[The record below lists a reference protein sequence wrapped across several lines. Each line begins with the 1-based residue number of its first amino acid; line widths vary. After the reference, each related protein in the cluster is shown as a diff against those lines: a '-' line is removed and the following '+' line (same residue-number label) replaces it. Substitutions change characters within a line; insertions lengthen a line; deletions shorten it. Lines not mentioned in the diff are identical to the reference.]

1 MRSVAGKL
9 RKKDST
15 AILNSLYGGVVP
27 NRGLEHIMVGR
38 KEEVTQ
44 ILKDLEAVKDGA
56 SLIKFIIGPFG
67 SGKTFLQALIQQV
80 AFSEKFVVGKVDF
93 DTNRRLYGSEGKSVA
108 TYSEMMKNLSVAT
121 SPDGNALPIILDQW
135 ISDVQTK
142 TMQEKGYGSV
152 AYDNPQFIKDVEHEI
167 AETAT
172 KMDRLVGGFD
182 FVRVLMQYFKGFV
195 EDNNSLQRSA
205 LRWLRGEYSTK
216 TEARADLGVRDII
229 NDSNYYDYIK
239 VIAQFV
245 RQIGYSGLVVNF
257 DEAINLYKITH
268 PQARDKN
275 YETILKIFNDTL
287 QGNVS
292 GLYIIFSGT
301 PEFLEDERR
310 GLYSYEAI
318 KRRLVLNKFESS
330 QFRDLSQPVIKLTAL
345 KHEELFLLL
354 KNLVAIHAFH
364 YDYEPTVIG
373 GEVRSFIIQEYS
385 RPGAV
390 ENLTASDIIRT
401 FIGGLNILQQNPEFD
416 RTKIFGVQDNSDTQT
431 AKGTATGRF
440 HSA

>member
-1 MRSVAGKL
+1 MAGKL

-38 KEEVTQ
+38 KEEATQ
-44 ILKDLEAVKDGA
+44 ILKDLETVKDGA
-56 SLIKFIIGPFG
+56 SVIKFIIGPFG

-93 DTNRRLYGSEGKSVA
+93 DANRRLYGSEGKSVA
-108 TYSEMMKNLSVAT
+108 TYTEMMKNLSLAT

-152 AYDNPQFIKDVEHEI
+152 AYDNPQFIKAVEHEI
-167 AETAT
+167 TETAT

-182 FVRVLMQYFKGFV
+182 FVRVLLQYFKGFV
-195 EDNNSLQRSA
+195 EDDNFLQRSA

-229 NDSNYYDYIK
+229 DDTNYYDYIK

-268 PQARDKN
+268 PQSRDKN

-318 KRRLVLNKFESS
+318 KRRLVLNKFESNE
-330 QFRDLSQPVIKLTAL
+330 FRDLSQPVIKLTPL
-345 KHEELFLLL
+345 KQEELYLLL
-354 KNLVAIHAFH
+354 KNLIEIHAFH
-364 YDYEPTVIG
+364 YDYESKVS
-373 GEVRSFIIQEYS
+373 GEEIRSFIIQEYS
-385 RPGAV
+385 RPGAL
-390 ENLTASDIIRT
+390 ENLTVSDIIRT
-401 FIGGLNILQQNPEFD
+401 FIGGLNILQQNSGFD
-416 RTKIFGVQDNSDTQT
+416 RSKIFGAQDSSKVLPPKN
-431 AKGTATGRF
+431 AAAGRF
-440 HSA
+440 SSAKI

>member
-1 MRSVAGKL
+1 MAGKI

-38 KEEVTQ
+38 KEEATQ
-44 ILKDLEAVKDGA
+44 ILKDLETIKDGA
-56 SLIKFIIGPFG
+56 SLTKFIIGSFG

-80 AFSEKFVVGKVDF
+80 AFNEKFVVGKVDF
-93 DTNRRLYGSEGKSVA
+93 DANRRLYGSEGKSVA
-108 TYSEMMKNLSVAT
+108 TYSEMMKNLSIAT
-121 SPDGNALPIILDQW
+121 CPEGNALPIILDQW
-135 ISDVQTK
+135 ISEVQTK

-172 KMDRLVGGFD
+172 KMDGLVGGFD

-195 EDNNSLQRSA
+195 EDNSRLQRSA

-216 TEARADLGVRDII
+216 TEARGDLGVRDII

-239 VIAQFV
+239 LIAQFV

-257 DEAINLYKITH
+257 DEAINLYKINH

-287 QGNVS
+287 QGNVV

-318 KRRLVLNKFESS
+318 KRRLVMNKFESS
-330 QFRDLSQPVIKLTAL
+330 EFRDLSQPVIKLTPL
-345 KHEELFLLL
+345 KQEELFLLL

-364 YDYEPTVIG
+364 YDYEPNIK
-373 GEVRSFIIQEYS
+373 GEEIRSFIIQEYS

-401 FIGGLNILQQNPEFD
+401 FIGGLNILQQNSEFD
-416 RTKIFGVQDNSDTQT
+416 RAKIFGAQDNLDVQT
-431 AKGTATGRF
+431 PKKPAAGRF

>member
-1 MRSVAGKL
+1 MAGKI

-15 AILNSLYGGVVP
+15 AILNSLFGGVVP

-38 KEEVTQ
+38 KAEVTQ
-44 ILKDLEAVKDGA
+44 ILKDLETVRDGA
-56 SLIKFIIGPFG
+56 SVIKFIIGPFG

-80 AFSEKFVVGKVDF
+80 AFGEKFVVGKVDF
-93 DTNRRLYGSEGKSVA
+93 DANRRLYGSGGKSVA
-108 TYSEMMKNLSVAT
+108 TYSEMMKNLSIAT
-121 SPDGNALPIILDQW
+121 SPDGNALPMILEQW

-152 AYDNPQFIKDVEHEI
+152 AYDDPQFIIDVENAI
-167 AETAT
+167 AEGAT

-195 EDNNSLQRSA
+195 EDDNFLQRSA

-216 TEARADLGVRDII
+216 TEARADLGVRGII
-229 NDSNYYDYIK
+229 DDSNYYDYIK

-245 RQIGYSGLVVNF
+245 RQIGYSGLIVNF

-268 PQARDKN
+268 PQSRDKN

-330 QFRDLSQPVIKLTAL
+330 DFRDLSQPVMKLTPL
-345 KHEELFLLL
+345 KQEELYLLL
-354 KNLVAIHAFH
+354 QNLVEIHAFH
-364 YDYEPTVIG
+364 YDYEPEVS
-373 GEVRSFIIQEYS
+373 GEEIRSFIIQEYA
-385 RPGAV
+385 RPGAL
-390 ENLTASDIIRT
+390 ENLTASDIIRN
-401 FIGGLNILQQNPEFD
+401 FIGGLNILQQNTGFD
-416 RTKIFGVQDNSDTQT
+416 RSKIFGDQENSKFEPPKNV
-431 AKGTATGRF
+431 AAGRF
-440 HSA
+440 SSAKI

>member
-1 MRSVAGKL
+1 VAGKL

-44 ILKDLEAVKDGA
+44 ILKDLEAVKEGA

-93 DTNRRLYGSEGKSVA
+93 DANRRLYGSEGKAVA
-108 TYSEMMKNLSVAT
+108 TYSEMMKNLSIAT

-216 TEARADLGVRDII
+216 TEARGDLGVRDII

-330 QFRDLSQPVIKLTAL
+330 EFRDLSQPVIKLTPL

-364 YDYEPTVIG
+364 YGYASNVIG
-373 GEVRSFIIQEYS
+373 EEIRSFIVQEYS

-390 ENLTASDIIRT
+390 DNLTASDIIRT
-401 FIGGLNILQQNPEFD
+401 FIGGLNILQQNPQFK
-416 RTKIFGVQDNSDTQT
+416 RTKIFGDQLKSEPQT
-431 AKGTATGRF
+431 PKSVTTGRF
-440 HSA
+440 HSAKV

>member
-1 MRSVAGKL
+1 MAGKL

-38 KEEVTQ
+38 KEEATQ
-44 ILKDLEAVKDGA
+44 ILKDLGTVKDGT
-56 SLIKFIIGPFG
+56 SLIKFIIGSFG

-93 DTNRRLYGSEGKSVA
+93 DANRRLYGSEGKSVA
-108 TYSEMMKNLSVAT
+108 TYSEMMKNLSIAT
-121 SPDGNALPIILDQW
+121 CPEGNALPIILDQW
-135 ISDVQTK
+135 ISEVQTK
-142 TMQEKGYGSV
+142 TMQDKGYGSV

-172 KMDRLVGGFD
+172 KMDGLVGGFD

-195 EDNNSLQRSA
+195 EDNSHLQRSA

-216 TEARADLGVRDII
+216 TEARGDLGVRDII
-229 NDSNYYDYIK
+229 DDSNYYDYIK

-257 DEAINLYKITH
+257 DEAINLYKINH

-287 QGNVS
+287 QGNVV
-292 GLYIIFSGT
+292 GLYIVFSGT

-330 QFRDLSQPVIKLTAL
+330 EFRDLSQPVIKLTPL
-345 KHEELFLLL
+345 KQEELFLLL
-354 KNLVAIHAFH
+354 KNLVAIHGFH
-364 YDYEPTVIG
+364 YDYEPNVL
-373 GEVRSFIIQEYS
+373 GEEIRSFIIQEYS
-385 RPGAV
+385 RPGAA

-401 FIGGLNILQQNPEFD
+401 FIGGLNILQQNSEFD
-416 RTKIFGVQDNSDTQT
+416 RTKIFGAQDNSNVQT
-431 AKGTATGRF
+431 AKKPVAGRF

>member
-1 MRSVAGKL
+1 MAGKL

-27 NRGLEHIMVGR
+27 NRGLEHVMVGR
-38 KEEVTQ
+38 KEEATQ
-44 ILKDLEAVKDGA
+44 ILKDLETVKDGA

-93 DTNRRLYGSEGKSVA
+93 DANRRLYGTGGKSVA

-135 ISDVQTK
+135 ISEVQTK

-182 FVRVLMQYFKGFV
+182 FVRVLMQYFKGFA
-195 EDNNSLQRSA
+195 EDNNGLQRSA

-229 NDSNYYDYIK
+229 DDSNYYDYIK

-268 PQARDKN
+268 PQSRDKN

-287 QGNVS
+287 QGNVI

-318 KRRLVLNKFESS
+318 KRRLLSNKFESS
-330 QFRDLSQPVIKLTAL
+330 EFRDLSQPVIKLTPL

-364 YDYEPTVIG
+364 YTYEPNVL
-373 GEVRSFIIQEYS
+373 GEEIRSFIIQEYS

-390 ENLTASDIIRT
+390 GNLTASDIIRT
-401 FIGGLNILQQNPEFD
+401 FIGGLNILQQNSKFD
-416 RTKIFGVQDNSDTQT
+416 RTKIFGAQENSDALTPKSS
-431 AKGTATGRF
+431 AAGRF
-440 HSA
+440 HSAKV

>member
-1 MRSVAGKL
+1 VAGKL

-27 NRGLEHIMVGR
+27 NRGLEYIMVGR
-38 KEEVTQ
+38 KEEATQ
-44 ILKDLEAVKDGA
+44 ILKDLETVKDGA

-80 AFSEKFVVGKVDF
+80 AYNEKFVVGKVDF
-93 DTNRRLYGSEGKSVA
+93 DANRRLYGSGGKSVA

-135 ISDVQTK
+135 ISEVQTK
-142 TMQEKGYGSV
+142 TMREKGYGSV

-167 AETAT
+167 VETAT
-172 KMDRLVGGFD
+172 KMDGLVGGFD

-195 EDNNSLQRSA
+195 EDNNGLQRSA

-229 NDSNYYDYIK
+229 DDSNYYDYIK

-245 RQIGYSGLVVNF
+245 RQIGYSGLVINF

-268 PQARDKN
+268 PQSRDKN

-287 QGNVS
+287 QGNVV

-330 QFRDLSQPVIKLTAL
+330 EFRDLAQPVIKLTPL

-364 YDYEPTVIG
+364 YDYEPNVIG
-373 GEVRSFIIQEYS
+373 QEIRSFIIQEYS

-401 FIGGLNILQQNPEFD
+401 FIGGLNILQQNPEFN
-416 RTKIFGVQDNSDTQT
+416 RTKIFGSQDNSDASTP
-431 AKGTATGRF
+431 KNSATGRF
-440 HSA
+440 HSV

>member
-1 MRSVAGKL
+1 VAGKL

-44 ILKDLEAVKDGA
+44 ILKDLEAVKEGA

-93 DTNRRLYGSEGKSVA
+93 DANRRLYGSEGKAVA
-108 TYSEMMKNLSVAT
+108 TYSEMMKNLSIAT
-121 SPDGNALPIILDQW
+121 CPDGNALPIILDQW

-152 AYDNPQFIKDVEHEI
+152 AYDNPQFIKDVENEI

-195 EDNNSLQRSA
+195 EDDNTLQRSS

-229 NDSNYYDYIK
+229 NNSNYYDYIK

-330 QFRDLSQPVIKLTAL
+330 EFRDLSQPVIKLTPL

-364 YDYEPTVIG
+364 YDYASNVIG
-373 GEVRSFIIQEYS
+373 EEIRSFIVQEYS

-390 ENLTASDIIRT
+390 DNFTASDIIRT
-401 FIGGLNILQQNPEFD
+401 FIGGLNILQQNPQFN
-416 RTKIFGVQDNSDTQT
+416 RTKIFGAQVNSEPQT
-431 AKGTATGRF
+431 AKSAIPGRF

>member
-1 MRSVAGKL
+1 MAGKL

-27 NRGLEHIMVGR
+27 NRGLEYIMVGR
-38 KEEVTQ
+38 KEEATQ
-44 ILKDLEAVKDGA
+44 ILKDLETVKDGA

-80 AFSEKFVVGKVDF
+80 AYNEKFVVGKVDF
-93 DTNRRLYGSEGKSVA
+93 DANRRLYGSGGKSVA

-135 ISDVQTK
+135 ISEVQTK
-142 TMQEKGYGSV
+142 TMREKGYGSV

-167 AETAT
+167 VETAT
-172 KMDRLVGGFD
+172 KMDGLVGGFD

-195 EDNNSLQRSA
+195 EDNNGLQRSA

-229 NDSNYYDYIK
+229 DDSNYYDYIK

-245 RQIGYSGLVVNF
+245 RQIGYSGLVINF

-268 PQARDKN
+268 PQSRDKN

-287 QGNVS
+287 QGNVV

-330 QFRDLSQPVIKLTAL
+330 EFRDLAQPVIKLTPL

-364 YDYEPTVIG
+364 YDYEPNVIG
-373 GEVRSFIIQEYS
+373 QEIRSFIIQEYS

-401 FIGGLNILQQNPEFD
+401 FIGGLNILQQNPEFN
-416 RTKIFGVQDNSDTQT
+416 RTKIFGSQDNSDASTP
-431 AKGTATGRF
+431 KNSATGRF
-440 HSA
+440 HSV

>member
-1 MRSVAGKL
+1 MAGKL

-38 KEEVTQ
+38 KEEATQ
-44 ILKDLEAVKDGA
+44 ILKDLETVKDGA
-56 SLIKFIIGPFG
+56 SVIKFIIGPFG

-93 DTNRRLYGSEGKSVA
+93 DANRRIYGSEGKSVA
-108 TYSEMMKNLSVAT
+108 TYTEMMKNLSLAT

-152 AYDNPQFIKDVEHEI
+152 AYDNPQFIKAVEHEI
-167 AETAT
+167 TETAT

-182 FVRVLMQYFKGFV
+182 FVRVLLQYFKGFV
-195 EDNNSLQRSA
+195 EDDNFLQRSA

-229 NDSNYYDYIK
+229 DDTNYYDYIK

-268 PQARDKN
+268 PQSRDKN

-318 KRRLVLNKFESS
+318 KRRLVLNKFESNE
-330 QFRDLSQPVIKLTAL
+330 FRDLSQPVIKLTPL
-345 KHEELFLLL
+345 KQEELYLLL
-354 KNLVAIHAFH
+354 KNLIEIHAFH
-364 YDYEPTVIG
+364 YDYESKVS
-373 GEVRSFIIQEYS
+373 GEEIRSFIIQEYS
-385 RPGAV
+385 RPGAL
-390 ENLTASDIIRT
+390 ENLTVSDIIRT
-401 FIGGLNILQQNPEFD
+401 FIGGLNILQQNSGFD
-416 RTKIFGVQDNSDTQT
+416 RSKIFGAQDSSKVLPPKN
-431 AKGTATGRF
+431 AAAGRF
-440 HSA
+440 SSAKI

>member
-1 MRSVAGKL
+1 MAGKL

-44 ILKDLEAVKDGA
+44 ILKDLVAVKDGA
-56 SLIKFIIGPFG
+56 SVIKFIIGPFG

-93 DTNRRLYGSEGKSVA
+93 DANRRLYGSEGRAVA
-108 TYSEMMKNLSVAT
+108 TYSEMMKNLSVST
-121 SPDGNALPIILDQW
+121 SPDGNALPMILDQW

-142 TMQEKGYGSV
+142 TMQDKGYGSV
-152 AYDNPQFIKDVEHEI
+152 AYDNPQFIIDVEHEI

-195 EDNNSLQRSA
+195 DDNNSLQRSA
-205 LRWLRGEYSTK
+205 LRWLRGEYTTK
-216 TEARADLGVRDII
+216 TEARGDLGVRDII
-229 NDSNYYDYIK
+229 DDSNYYDYIK

-268 PQARDKN
+268 PQSRDKN

-318 KRRLVLNKFESS
+318 KRRLVSNKFESNE
-330 QFRDLSQPVIKLTAL
+330 FRDLSQPVIKLTPL
-345 KHEELFLLL
+345 KQEELYLLL
-354 KNLVAIHAFH
+354 KNLVEIHAFH
-364 YDYEPTVIG
+364 YEYEPKVS
-373 GEVRSFIIQEYS
+373 GEEMRSFIIQEYS
-385 RPGAV
+385 RPGAL

-401 FIGGLNILQQNPEFD
+401 FIGGLNILQQNPGFD
-416 RTKIFGVQDNSDTQT
+416 RSKIFGDQKSSQSLPPQKAIV
-431 AKGTATGRF
+431 GRF
-440 HSA
+440 SSAKI

>member
-1 MRSVAGKL
+1 MAGKL

-38 KEEVTQ
+38 KEEATQ
-44 ILKDLEAVKDGA
+44 ILKDLETVKDGA
-56 SLIKFIIGPFG
+56 SVIKFIIGPFG

-93 DTNRRLYGSEGKSVA
+93 DANRRLYGSEGKSVA
-108 TYSEMMKNLSVAT
+108 TYTEMMKNLSLAT

-152 AYDNPQFIKDVEHEI
+152 AYDNPQFIKAVEHEI
-167 AETAT
+167 TETAT

-182 FVRVLMQYFKGFV
+182 FVRVLLQYFKGFV
-195 EDNNSLQRSA
+195 EDDNFLQRSA

-229 NDSNYYDYIK
+229 DDTNYYDYIK

-257 DEAINLYKITH
+257 DEAINLYKITN
-268 PQARDKN
+268 PQSRDKN

-318 KRRLVLNKFESS
+318 KRRLVLNKFESNE
-330 QFRDLSQPVIKLTAL
+330 FRDLSQPVIKLTPL
-345 KHEELFLLL
+345 KQEELYLLL
-354 KNLVAIHAFH
+354 KNLIEIHAFH
-364 YDYEPTVIG
+364 YDYESKVS
-373 GEVRSFIIQEYS
+373 GEEIRSFIIQEYS
-385 RPGAV
+385 RPGAL
-390 ENLTASDIIRT
+390 ENLTVSDIIRT
-401 FIGGLNILQQNPEFD
+401 FIGGLNILQQNSGFD
-416 RTKIFGVQDNSDTQT
+416 RSKIFGAQDSSKVLPPKN
-431 AKGTATGRF
+431 AAAGRF
-440 HSA
+440 SSAKI

>member
-1 MRSVAGKL
+1 MAGKL

-27 NRGLEHIMVGR
+27 NRGLEHVMVGR
-38 KEEVTQ
+38 KEEATQ
-44 ILKDLEAVKDGA
+44 ILKDLETVKDGA

-93 DTNRRLYGSEGKSVA
+93 DANRRLYGTGGKSVA

-135 ISDVQTK
+135 ISEVQTK

-182 FVRVLMQYFKGFV
+182 FVRVLMQYFKGFA
-195 EDNNSLQRSA
+195 EDNNGLQRSA

-229 NDSNYYDYIK
+229 DDSNYYDYIK

-268 PQARDKN
+268 PQSRDKN

-287 QGNVS
+287 QGNVV

-318 KRRLVLNKFESS
+318 KRRLLSNKFESS
-330 QFRDLSQPVIKLTAL
+330 EFRDLSQPVIKLTPL
-345 KHEELFLLL
+345 KYEELFLLL

-364 YDYEPTVIG
+364 YVYEPNVL
-373 GEVRSFIIQEYS
+373 GEEIRSFIIQEYS

-390 ENLTASDIIRT
+390 GNLTASDIIRT
-401 FIGGLNILQQNPEFD
+401 FIGGLNILQQNSKFD
-416 RTKIFGVQDNSDTQT
+416 RTKIFGAQENSDALTPKSS
-431 AKGTATGRF
+431 AAGRF
-440 HSA
+440 HSAKV

>member
-1 MRSVAGKL
+1 VAGKI

-15 AILNSLYGGVVP
+15 AILNSLFGGVVP

-38 KEEVTQ
+38 KAEVTQ
-44 ILKDLEAVKDGA
+44 ILKDLETVRDGA
-56 SLIKFIIGPFG
+56 SVIKFIIGPFG

-80 AFSEKFVVGKVDF
+80 AFGEKFVVGKVDF
-93 DTNRRLYGSEGKSVA
+93 DANRRLYGSGGKSVA
-108 TYSEMMKNLSVAT
+108 TYSEMMKNLSIAT
-121 SPDGNALPIILDQW
+121 SPDGNALPMILDQW

-152 AYDNPQFIKDVEHEI
+152 AYDDPQFIIDVENAI
-167 AETAT
+167 AEGAT

-195 EDNNSLQRSA
+195 EDDNFLQRSA

-216 TEARADLGVRDII
+216 TEARADLGVRGII
-229 NDSNYYDYIK
+229 DDSNYYDYIK

-268 PQARDKN
+268 PQSRDKN

-301 PEFLEDERR
+301 TEFLEDERR

-330 QFRDLSQPVIKLTAL
+330 DFRDLSQPVMKLTPL
-345 KHEELFLLL
+345 KQEELYLLL
-354 KNLVAIHAFH
+354 QNLVEIHAFH
-364 YDYEPTVIG
+364 YDYEPEVS
-373 GEVRSFIIQEYS
+373 GEEIRSFIIQEYA
-385 RPGAV
+385 RPGAL
-390 ENLTASDIIRT
+390 ENLTASDIIRN
-401 FIGGLNILQQNPEFD
+401 FIGGLNILQQNTGFD
-416 RTKIFGVQDNSDTQT
+416 RSKIFGHQENSKSQPPKN
-431 AKGTATGRF
+431 AAAGRF
-440 HSA
+440 SSAKI

>member
-1 MRSVAGKL
+1 MAGKL

-27 NRGLEHIMVGR
+27 NRGLEYIMVGR
-38 KEEVTQ
+38 KEEATQ
-44 ILKDLEAVKDGA
+44 ILKDLETVKDGA
-56 SLIKFIIGPFG
+56 SLIKFIIGAFG

-93 DTNRRLYGSEGKSVA
+93 DANRRLYGAGGKAVA
-108 TYSEMMKNLSVAT
+108 TYSEMMKNLSIAT

-135 ISDVQTK
+135 ISEVQTK
-142 TMQEKGYGSV
+142 TMREKGYGSV
-152 AYDNPQFIKDVEHEI
+152 AYDNPQFIEDVEHEI
-167 AETAT
+167 TETAT
-172 KMDRLVGGFD
+172 KMDGLVGGFD

-216 TEARADLGVRDII
+216 TEARGDLGVRDII
-229 NDSNYYDYIK
+229 DDSNYYDYIK

-287 QGNVS
+287 QGNVV

-318 KRRLVLNKFESS
+318 KRRLVLNKFESNE
-330 QFRDLSQPVIKLTAL
+330 FRDLSQPVIKLTPL

-364 YDYEPTVIG
+364 YDYEPNVIG
-373 GEVRSFIIQEYS
+373 AEIQSFIIQEYS

-401 FIGGLNILQQNPEFD
+401 FIGGLNILQQNSEFD
-416 RTKIFGVQDNSDTQT
+416 RTRIFGVQENSAPPTSKK
-431 AKGTATGRF
+431 AATGRF
-440 HSA
+440 QSAKI

>member
-1 MRSVAGKL
+1 VAGKL

-38 KEEVTQ
+38 KEEATQ
-44 ILKDLEAVKDGA
+44 ILKDLETVKDGA

-93 DTNRRLYGSEGKSVA
+93 DANRRLYGSEGKAVA

-121 SPDGNALPIILDQW
+121 CPDGNALPMILDQW

-152 AYDNPQFIKDVEHEI
+152 AYDNPKFIIDVEQEI
-167 AETAT
+167 AETAN

-216 TEARADLGVRDII
+216 TEARGDLGVRAII
-229 NDSNYYDYIK
+229 DDTNFYDYIK

-257 DEAINLYKITH
+257 DEAINLYKIAH
-268 PQARDKN
+268 PQSRDKN

-287 QGNVS
+287 QGNIS

-318 KRRLVLNKFESS
+318 KRRLVLNKFESNE
-330 QFRDLSQPVIKLTAL
+330 FRDLSQPVIKLTPL
-345 KHEELFLLL
+345 KQEELYLLL
-354 KNLVAIHAFH
+354 KHLVEIHALH
-364 YDYEPTVIG
+364 YDYEPKVN
-373 GEVRSFIIQEYS
+373 GEEIRSFIIREYS
-385 RPGAV
+385 RPGAQD
-390 ENLTASDIIRT
+390 NLTTSDIIRN
-401 FIGGLNILQQNPEFD
+401 FIGGLNILQQNPGFD
-416 RTKIFGVQDNSDTQT
+416 RTKIFGEQENAKALPPKNAT
-431 AKGTATGRF
+431 AGRF
-440 HSA
+440 SSTKI